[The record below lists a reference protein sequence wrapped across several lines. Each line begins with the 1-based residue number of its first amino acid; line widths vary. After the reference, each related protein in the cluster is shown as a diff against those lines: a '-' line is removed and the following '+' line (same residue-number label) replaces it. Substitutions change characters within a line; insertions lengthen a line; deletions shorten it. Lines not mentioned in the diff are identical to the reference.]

1 MTTFRNRRALCERPL
16 LWAVI
21 VAGLFGGVTFAQT
34 PPGATPGGALPRVD
48 PAVQP
53 ADESGP
59 LFNIPRVYDRPLG
72 LDEGPRVRVQSFR
85 VAGVI
90 DRPER
95 GVRVADIEALL
106 ESAREAQPAEGFSIN
121 EMQEVAGKVAAYY
134 RQRGY
139 ILAQAFV
146 PEQDVVD
153 GVVLV
158 QVLEGRLADVQV
170 EGNARY
176 SAKILERPFKALI
189 GEPIDKDAIES
200 ALLTL
205 TNYPGLTAFG
215 VLGSG
220 REVGTSRLTVRV
232 QAEDRVRFET
242 ALDNY
247 GSQYAGEYRGQA
259 ILTFNN
265 VVGRAD
271 RLQLIGLYALDADHS
286 DTNGVY
292 GGLDYEIPLFSP
304 RDALRFMH
312 LTNAYTVGAEQ
323 AGLITS
329 DTEGETQVS
338 EVGYRH
344 DFARTRLG
352 SASLGVA
359 FNVKRSEFRAPPAR
373 IYEDN
378 LTTARLDAQWDRVD
392 TRFRGVNQF
401 AFSYTHGFNDLLG
414 SMGEYD
420 PATGASRL
428 GASGEFDK
436 ISIHVQRQQRLS
448 QNTSLVLK
456 VDGQYSDDP
465 LVSLEQFSL
474 GGPSSVRAY
483 AVAEA
488 LAETGGVASLE
499 LIFGAPGFAYRP
511 AFGGYNWG
519 QVLQISLF
527 ADYAYG
533 ELNEPL
539 LGSQDSS
546 VELSGVGLGLQISVP
561 SRMFARFDV
570 ATPLSSRPTGNDR
583 DPQVYFRFG
592 AAF

>member
-1 MTTFRNRRALCERPL
+1 MRGRPL
-16 LWAVI
+16 LWAGI
-21 VAGLFGGVTFAQT
+21 AAGLFGGTTFAQT

-48 PAVQP
+48 PAVQA

-72 LDEGPRVRVQSFR
+72 LDEGPRIRVQSFKLTG
-85 VAGVI
+85 AS
-90 DRPER
+90 DRPDR
-95 GVRVADIEALL
+95 DVRVADVEALL

-121 EMQEVAGKVAAYY
+121 EMQEVAAKVAAYY
-134 RQRGY
+134 RERGY

-158 QVLEGRLADVQV
+158 QVLEGRLAEVHV
-170 EGNARY
+170 EGNASY
-176 SAKILERPFKALI
+176 SAKVLERPFKSLI

-205 TNYPGLTAFG
+205 TNYPGVTAFG

-220 REVGTSRLTVRV
+220 REVGTSRLTLRV

-271 RLQLIGLYALDADHS
+271 RLQLIGLYAFDADHG

-292 GGLDYEIPLFSP
+292 GGVDYEIPLFSA
-304 RDALRFMH
+304 RDSLRFMH

-338 EVGYRH
+338 EIGYRH

-352 SASLGVA
+352 SASVGLA
-359 FNVKRSEFRAPPAR
+359 FNVKRSEFSAPPAR
-373 IYEDN
+373 IYEDK

-401 AFSYTHGFNDLLG
+401 ALSYSHGFNDLLD

-436 ISIHVQRQQRLS
+436 LSINLQRQQRLS
-448 QNTSLVLK
+448 QNTSLILRI
-456 VDGQYSDDP
+456 DGQYSDDP

-474 GGPSSVRAY
+474 GGPNSVRAY

-499 LIFGAPGFAYRP
+499 LICGAPGFAYRP

-519 QVLQISLF
+519 QVLQVSLF

-533 ELNEPL
+533 QLNEPL
-539 LGSQDSS
+539 LGSQEES
-546 VELSGVGLGLQISVP
+546 VELSGAGIGLQINVP
-561 SRMFARFDV
+561 SRMFARLDV